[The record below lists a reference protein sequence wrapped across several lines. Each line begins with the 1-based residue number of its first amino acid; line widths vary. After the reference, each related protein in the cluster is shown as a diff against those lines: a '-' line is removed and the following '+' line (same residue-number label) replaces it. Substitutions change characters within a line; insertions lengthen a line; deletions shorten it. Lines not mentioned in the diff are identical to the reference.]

1 MLRVR
6 PRRRR
11 RVDRGGEAG
20 MEDGLLIMLL
30 VFLFPA
36 NPTHFDR
43 ALPVPSS
50 HPQTGWS
57 ANTPRAA
64 RERVERFACAR
75 FAVGCGI
82 EVCFSRNA
90 PLFFYD
96 KIAAEAALTVF

>member
-1 MLRVR
+1 
-6 PRRRR
+6 
-11 RVDRGGEAG
+11 

-50 HPQTGWS
+50 NPPGRS

-82 EVCFSRNA
+82 ESLFFHANT
-90 PLFFYD
+90 PLFFTT
-96 KIAAEAALTVF
+96 KARPKPR

>member
-11 RVDRGGEAG
+11 RERGGEAG

-50 HPQTGWS
+50 HPPGWS
-57 ANTPRAA
+57 ANTPRAT
-64 RERVERFACAR
+64 RESKESGASHAQ
-75 FAVGCGI
+75 G
-82 EVCFSRNA
+82 SRWGA
-90 PLFFYD
+90 GPDL
-96 KIAAEAALTVF
+96 

>member
-43 ALPVPSS
+43 TLPVPSS
-50 HPQTGWS
+50 HPPGWS
-57 ANTPRAA
+57 AKHAA
-64 RERVERFACAR
+64 RRAR
-75 FAVGCGI
+75 ESGAFRMRKVRGG
-82 EVCFSRNA
+82 VR
-90 PLFFYD
+90 D
-96 KIAAEAALTVF
+96 

>member
-1 MLRVR
+1 
-6 PRRRR
+6 
-11 RVDRGGEAG
+11 

-50 HPQTGWS
+50 HPPGRS

-82 EVCFSRNA
+82 ESLFFTQYSS
-90 PLFFYD
+90 FFYD
-96 KIAAEAALTVF
+96 KSAAETALTGF